1 MMTILPTNLTDAGN
15 ISSEDVNGPIIYIIG
30 VLTWY
35 AIGVGLILIDDL
47 YSSSDRRATHI
58 YGNVHQTMSDLNEQ
72 QARNDL
78 LVELKD
84 ENRRTRLWE
93 IYYGT
98 EKHNPE
104 AIQKDQAA
112 VELINKQLGELKNRS
127 RVLRH
132 SLHNISFDQDDSE
145 QSDDN
150 RSVLLNLRKNL
161 NSKSMGNFGSY
172 FK

>member
-1 MMTILPTNLTDAGN
+1 MMTTLPTNLTV
-15 ISSEDVNGPIIYIIG
+15 EDVNGPIIYIIG
-30 VLTWY
+30 VLIWY
-35 AIGVGLILIDDL
+35 AIGFGLILIDDL
-47 YSSSDRRATHI
+47 YSSSDHRATHT

-84 ENRRTRLWE
+84 ENRRLKLWDV
-93 IYYGT
+93 YYGT
-98 EKHNPE
+98 EKLHPK

-112 VELINKQLGELKNRS
+112 VELINKQLNELKNRS

-132 SLHNISFDQDDSE
+132 SLHDLSFDQDDTE
-145 QSDDN
+145 QNNEHISAI
-150 RSVLLNLRKNL
+150 LNLRRDL
-161 NSKSMGNFGSY
+161 NGKSMSNFESY